1 MHAIIPFGVAT
12 KEAFNEWPVDR
23 VRSGVRRWA
32 ETTWGGDTPDR
43 PKLFNWNIWPARVV
57 IEVSVAAPLVRCE
70 VVWRRSARSIRQRGL
85 KLIGAARNTAV
96 TRARVVQYGQE
107 RVVLDFEP
115 VEGAGR
121 YYLYY
126 GAWEVFCFDPP
137 AGDEPPLGSA
147 VAVRIEAR
155 CELDRF
161 YPMETI
167 ALSDEIESL
176 LARQPAA
183 DYLVFPEDR
192 DHPIALTR
200 EIPAHWARQGP
211 APAINLDADRNEYRV
226 FQLGIWACRRD
237 LTDVRIEFSAL
248 REIAG
253 GGDLPADRMQCLTRE
268 SRIHSRSIRRPP
280 ETFPIPRGAVRALW
294 CGMDLPPELAAGV
307 YQGRVRVVP
316 SGAAPVEIP
325 LTLRVSDRRV
335 PERGDHD
342 LFRLSRLRWIESD
355 VGLTD
360 RVYPPFKP
368 LRWSERTRTLT
379 TWGHQVTLNA
389 GGWPV
394 RIARG
399 RIPILDAPVRFEAR
413 IGARPIRWV
422 GEGVQLTLRKP
433 GVIEW
438 TARSRGGA
446 LVLDLQG
453 RMEYDGSLVYDI
465 KLTSARP
472 IRFHEGRL
480 VIPWRA
486 DQAILASGMGY
497 RGLRQGNRIWR
508 KYPGGATAFTP
519 SIWMGSI
526 QAGLGFATW
535 DTTAWEDVSRPDAI
549 RIAEEGKGVVL
560 TANGGDHSIGPEA
573 HWTMRFALL
582 PTPVRPPDPRHWDF
596 RYIHKGGDFMPSA
609 DDTPASFLA
618 DNGRRLDELKAM
630 GVRRLNLHDWWGPA
644 FNYAWQ
650 WDGPDNLARLCREA
664 HRRGLYVKVYNSGRE
679 LSNLAPEFRALVF
692 EGAEYDFAQDRDD
705 PSVEGRFQDAWHEN
719 HLPDGLPQGWPR
731 LPPGLGNEHA
741 VPVSNA
747 TRIGN
752 FYLESMRYMTRF
764 FGTDGA
770 YWDGADGPTLGHR
783 EMAQRLWVMF
793 RQTNRQAL
801 IDVHHG
807 HAHSTSPISDHL
819 LVLPF
824 IDSLW
829 HGEGFDYDR
838 FDPWEW
844 LVEISGL
851 PFNVPSEVLGG
862 DDYFARGLL
871 FGIWSRAGW
880 CAGTEKQSR

>member
-1 MHAIIPFGVAT
+1 
-12 KEAFNEWPVDR
+12 
-23 VRSGVRRWA
+23 
-32 ETTWGGDTPDR
+32 
-43 PKLFNWNIWPARVV
+43 
-57 IEVSVAAPLVRCE
+57 
-70 VVWRRSARSIRQRGL
+70 
-85 KLIGAARNTAV
+85 
-96 TRARVVQYGQE
+96 
-107 RVVLDFEP
+107 
-115 VEGAGR
+115 
-121 YYLYY
+121 
-126 GAWEVFCFDPP
+126 
-137 AGDEPPLGSA
+137 
-147 VAVRIEAR
+147 
-155 CELDRF
+155 
-161 YPMETI
+161 
-167 ALSDEIESL
+167 
-176 LARQPAA
+176 
-183 DYLVFPEDR
+183 
-192 DHPIALTR
+192 
-200 EIPAHWARQGP
+200 
-211 APAINLDADRNEYRV
+211 
-226 FQLGIWACRRD
+226 
-237 LTDVRIEFSAL
+237 
-248 REIAG
+248 
-253 GGDLPADRMQCLTRE
+253 
-268 SRIHSRSIRRPP
+268 
-280 ETFPIPRGAVRALW
+280 
-294 CGMDLPPELAAGV
+294 
-307 YQGRVRVVP
+307 
-316 SGAAPVEIP
+316 
-325 LTLRVSDRRV
+325 
-335 PERGDHD
+335 
-342 LFRLSRLRWIESD
+342 
-355 VGLTD
+355 
-360 RVYPPFKP
+360 
-368 LRWSERTRTLT
+368 
-379 TWGHQVTLNA
+379 
-389 GGWPV
+389 
-394 RIARG
+394 
-399 RIPILDAPVRFEAR
+399 
-413 IGARPIRWV
+413 
-422 GEGVQLTLRKP
+422 
-433 GVIEW
+433 
-438 TARSRGGA
+438 
-446 LVLDLQG
+446 
-453 RMEYDGSLVYDI
+453 
-465 KLTSARP
+465 
-472 IRFHEGRL
+472 
-480 VIPWRA
+480 
-486 DQAILASGMGY
+486 
-497 RGLRQGNRIWR
+497 
-508 KYPGGATAFTP
+508 
-519 SIWMGSI
+519 
-526 QAGLGFATW
+526 
-535 DTTAWEDVSRPDAI
+535 
-549 RIAEEGKGVVL
+549 
-560 TANGGDHSIGPEA
+560 
-573 HWTMRFALL
+573 
-582 PTPVRPPDPRHWDF
+582 
-596 RYIHKGGDFMPSA
+596 MPSA

-880 CAGTEKQSR
+880 CAGTEKQSRLWRFFDRFGIRRARMIGFWEQPHPVTVNRPATVVTAFRHPRHGVFLALATWHQPLAEWMRETLDVSLDFDRRALGLPAGPLTAIDVLSGETLDPVRPIPLPRPREGRLLWVRGKRSSPRKDPRR